1 MGDIL
6 VVLAPGAEEIETI
19 TVADILVRAKQ
30 RVTVA
35 STAAV
40 PVVAG
45 SRGIP
50 LAAHSLLDAVLD
62 RDYAC
67 VYLPGGMGS
76 ATTCRDD
83 PRIQDLAERQLA
95 AGRLLAVIC
104 ACPIALVPRRLC
116 AGRTLTSF
124 PGVRAQVEPHARAW
138 RDQPVV
144 IDGNL
149 VTSQGAGTAL
159 ALALALARLLAG
171 DDVARQ
177 IAQDIVAPDAVL
189 AAATPSA

>member
-6 VVLAPGAEEIETI
+6 VVLAPGAEEIETL
-19 TVADILVRAKQ
+19 TVADILVRAQQ

-45 SRGIP
+45 SRGLP
-50 LAAHSLLDAVLD
+50 LAAHGLLDAALG
-62 RDYAC
+62 RDYDC

-83 PRIQDLAERQLA
+83 PRVQDLAERQLA
-95 AGRLLAVIC
+95 SGRLLAVIC
-104 ACPIALVPRRLC
+104 AAPIALVPRRLA
-116 AGRTLTSF
+116 AGRALTSY
-124 PGVRAQVEPHARAW
+124 PGVRDQVAPHARAW
-138 RDQPVV
+138 LDQPVV

-171 DDVARQ
+171 DEVARR
-177 IAQDIVAPDAVL
+177 IARDIIAPDAVL
-189 AAATPSA
+189 AAATPAA